1 MALMDVIHACQQDI
15 PEEMEKDTHHRGMV
29 RQGQRGSAGGNIG
42 RMGERTEA
50 SSPHVLNFTRPN
62 SHSARACSPRAPPSR
77 KPVRKVRYVGLH
89 TLQS

>member
-15 PEEMEKDTHHRGMV
+15 PEEMEKEHTHHRGMA

-50 SSPHVLNFTRPN
+50 SSPHVLNFTMPI
-62 SHSARACSPRAPPSR
+62 SHSARACSPRAPSR
-77 KPVRKVRYVGLH
+77 KRVRKVR
-89 TLQS
+89 T